1 MAKKKST
8 KKAKAKKA
16 AKKADK
22 AQLPAVQKLPSDITD
37 LIPADKVVIMTS
49 PDQAENAQKAVR
61 AWCDLRLNEVEAELK
76 DIQENLDI
84 AKKNKWRTVNL
95 KRLHTT
101 ASRRV
106 DYYVKVARALEMG
119 YVLVPNFPVD
129 VFAVRVRG
137 DYEPGFDTAVG
148 YVPSV
153 KADKLPEGEGEYVD
167 HEMKRKGS
175 HKEEYETSGGHKRET
190 VVSHF
195 QGHAAVSPPATLA
208 KPMLLGA
215 LSKALQRKIFDEIG
229 VLPERKGKD
238 PILVGRILD
247 PRDPYNNRHITFLLA
262 WWLDLET
269 M

>member
-1 MAKKKST
+1 MGKKKST

-16 AKKADK
+16 GKV
-22 AQLPAVQKLPSDITD
+22 QLPAVQKLPSDITD

-49 PDQAENAQKAVR
+49 PDQAQNAQMAVR
-61 AWCDLRLNEVEAELK
+61 AWCDVRLNECEAELA

-95 KRLHTT
+95 KRLHKT
-101 ASRRV
+101 SSCRV
-106 DYYVKVARALEMG
+106 DYYVKIARALQMG

-129 VFAVRVRG
+129 IFAVRVDP
-137 DYEPGFDTAVG
+137 DYEPGYQEAVG
-148 YVPSV
+148 WNPSV
-153 KADKLPEGEGEYVD
+153 DAGKLPEEKGVYVD
-167 HEMKRKGS
+167 TEMKRIGTR
-175 HKEEYETSGGHKRET
+175 HKLEDRTHRDGTEYKQDIT
-190 VVSHF
+190 VRKF
-195 QGHAAVSPPATLA
+195 RGHAPVTPPATLA

-247 PRDPYNNRHITFLLA
+247 PRDQYNTRHITFLLA